1 MVRVREGLKQENVL
15 VSVSSCDN
23 SEGRNAVRLDQPPE
37 AGCEGVAGTLIFLLD
52 EFEGGLRVA
61 NELFEDPLEKK
72 KRMTMISLIPRRAG
86 G

>member
-61 NELFEDPLEKK
+61 LEKK
-72 KRMTMISLIPRRAG
+72 KRMTMISLIHRPTG